1 MLHADRPS
9 ATITPSQVSVSEGEE
24 VRFTCDAQ
32 GSGPL
37 TVTWTTSNGSPL
49 PVGVQENGNSIY
61 IASATSSHPGTY
73 VCTVS
78 NLAGFGKANATLTV
92 YCEYRSNSVLV
103 RGIEAY
109 LC

>member
-1 MLHADRPS
+1 MLNITLLFHADRPS
-9 ATITPSQVSVSEGEE
+9 ATVTPSQVTVSEGEE

-32 GSGPL
+32 GSGAL
-37 TVTWTTSNGSPL
+37 AVTWSTPSGDPL

-78 NLAGFGKANATLTV
+78 NLAGTEQAEATLTV
-92 YCEYRSNSVLV
+92 YCEYSF
-103 RGIEAY
+103 
-109 LC
+109 